1 METEKEVF
9 ALVTGAGRGLGRA
22 FAIELARRGHNVL
35 LTALPGE
42 NLPAFCAALQS
53 DYKVKAACF
62 ECDLTQEKEITRL
75 TRWIKENYALNI
87 LINNAGIGGTS
98 EFEKVQSYFINNMI
112 LLNVRAMALLTHQLL
127 PILRRQQQAWILNVS
142 SMASFSPIGYKTVY
156 PATKV
161 FVLNFS
167 RGLYQELKGSGV
179 FVSVVHPGPMKT
191 NADTAMRIEK
201 QGWRGQVGLIA
212 PEEMAHRSL
221 DRLFRKDSLILV
233 GWMNK
238 MNWLLMKTIPVWVR
252 LPLITNMVRKEILSS
267 KRKING
273 HESIGNRREQFTG
286 RQRDYSV
293 AG

>member
-1 METEKEVF
+1 METKKSVF

-22 FAIELARRGHNVL
+22 FATELARRGHNVL
-35 LTALPGE
+35 MTALPGE
-42 NLPAFCAALQS
+42 NLSAFCAALQS

-62 ECDLTQEKEITRL
+62 ECDLTQENEIARL
-75 TRWIKENYALNI
+75 TGWIEENYALNI

-98 EFEKVQSYFINNMI
+98 EFEKTQACFINNMI
-112 LLNVRAMALLTHQLL
+112 LLNVRAMTLLTHQLL
-127 PILRRQQQAWILNVS
+127 PVMRRQKQAWILNVS

-161 FVLNFS
+161 FILNFS

-212 PEEMAHRSL
+212 PGEMARRSL

-238 MNWLLMKTIPVWVR
+238 MNWLLMKTVPVWIR
-252 LPLITNMVRKEILSS
+252 LPLITNIVRKEILSS
-267 KRKING
+267 KEKINE
-273 HESIGNRREQFTG
+273 HESIGNRRQQFTG
-286 RQRDYSV
+286 RECDYSV

>member
-212 PEEMAHRSL
+212 PEEMAQRSL

-238 MNWLLMKTIPVWVR
+238 MNWLLMKTVPVWIR

>member
-1 METEKEVF
+1 METKKAVF
-9 ALVTGAGRGLGRA
+9 ALVTGAGRGLGSA
-22 FAIELARRGHNVL
+22 YAIELARRGHNVL

-62 ECDLTQEKEITRL
+62 ECDLTQENDIARL
-75 TRWIKENYALNI
+75 TGWIEENYALNI

-98 EFEKVQSYFINNMI
+98 EFEKTQAYFINNMI
-112 LLNVRAMALLTHQLL
+112 LLNVRAIALLTHQLL
-127 PILRRQQQAWILNVS
+127 PVMRRQRQAWILNVS
-142 SMASFSPIGYKTVY
+142 SMVSFSPIGYKTVY

-167 RGLYQELKGSGV
+167 RGLFQELKGSGV

-212 PEEMAHRSL
+212 PGEMARRSL
-221 DRLFRKDSLILV
+221 DRLFRKDSLILI

-238 MNWLLMKTIPVWVR
+238 MNWLLMKTVPVWIR
-252 LPLITNMVRKEILSS
+252 LPLITNIVRKEILSS
-267 KRKING
+267 KRKVNE
-273 HESIGNRREQFTG
+273 HESIGNRRQRLTG
-286 RQRDYSV
+286 RECDYSV
-293 AG
+293 VG

>member
-1 METEKEVF
+1 METKKEVF
-9 ALVTGAGRGLGRA
+9 ALVTGAGRGLGRS
-22 FAIELARRGHNVL
+22 FATELARRGHNVL

-42 NLPAFCAALQS
+42 NLLAFCAALQA
-53 DYKVKAACF
+53 DYKVKTACF
-62 ECDLTQEKEITRL
+62 ECDLTQENEITRL
-75 TRWIKENYALNI
+75 TRWVEENYDLSI

-98 EFEKVQSYFINNMI
+98 EFEKTRACLINNMI
-112 LLNVRAMALLTHQLL
+112 LLNVRAMALLIHQLL
-127 PILRRQQQAWILNVS
+127 PVLRRQKQAWVLNVS

-167 RGLYQELKGSGV
+167 RGLYQELKGTGV

-212 PEEMAHRSL
+212 PEEMARRSL

-238 MNWLLMKTIPVWVR
+238 MNWLLMKTVPVWIR
-252 LPLITNMVRKEILSS
+252 LPLITNIVRKEILSS

-273 HESIGNRREQFTG
+273 HESIGNRRQQLTG
-286 RQRDYSV
+286 GKCDYSV